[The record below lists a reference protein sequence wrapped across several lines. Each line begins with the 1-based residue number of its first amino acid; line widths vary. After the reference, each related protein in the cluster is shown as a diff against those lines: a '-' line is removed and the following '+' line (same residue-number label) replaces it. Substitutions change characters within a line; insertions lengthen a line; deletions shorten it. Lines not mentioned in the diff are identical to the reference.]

1 MMGLTEAVAEFI
13 QARTLQ
19 DVPADALGK
28 AKKAI
33 ADTFAVILAGAGS
46 EVAPP
51 LLRYAEQTGECGII
65 PILGTGRTASPEMAA
80 LVNGTFGHALD
91 FDDVLSMM
99 PAHPS
104 AVILPA
110 LCAGA
115 RLEKLPGKALIEAY
129 VIGIEVGGKIGQAI
143 TVGHY
148 HRGFHGTGTLAIFSA
163 LGALAKCHR
172 LDVATTQTAF
182 GIASSLASGLQ
193 RNFGTM
199 TKPLHTGWASRA
211 ALAAVDLARSGFTA
225 APDILE
231 APSGFFAA
239 YGVEASRPETAI
251 DRLGNPWV
259 IVDPGLAL
267 KRFPCCYASHRGM
280 DGVLHLRRRLGLNAE
295 NLKDLHC
302 RMPPGGMR
310 VLIYP
315 DPKTGLEGKFSLQYA
330 LAAGILDGEYSL
342 WSFTDEAVN
351 LPPIRDLLARM
362 YVSEDPRCA
371 GNDPL
376 LETRSSGSRGYVE
389 VEAVRADGRRDTVR
403 VDHAPGHPSRELT
416 WEDIS
421 AKFMDCAAQA
431 RIDLDKAEQALSILA
446 CLETCPDIG
455 EVVTLL
461 HEGRAVH

>member
-1 MMGLTEAVAEFI
+1 MRGLTEAVAEFI
-13 QARTLQ
+13 QAKTLQ
-19 DVPADALGK
+19 DVPSEALDK
-28 AKKAI
+28 AKKAV
-33 ADTFAVILAGAGS
+33 ADTFAVMLAGAGS

-51 LLRYAEQTGECGII
+51 LLRYVEQAGEGGIS
-65 PILGTGRTASPEMAA
+65 PLLGTGRTASAEMAA

-104 AVILPA
+104 AVMLSA
-110 LCAGA
+110 LCAEAQSG
-115 RLEKLPGKALIEAY
+115 KLSGKALIEAY
-129 VIGIEVGGKIGQAI
+129 LIGLEVGGKIGQAI

-163 LGALAKCHR
+163 LAALAKCHH
-172 LDVATTQTAF
+172 LDVATTRTAF
-182 GIASSLASGLQ
+182 GIAASMASGLL

-199 TKPLHTGWASRA
+199 TKPLHTGLAARN
-211 ALAAVDLARSGFTA
+211 ALAAVNLARSGFSA

-231 APSGFFAA
+231 AASGFFAA
-239 YGVEASRPETAI
+239 YGVEASCPQSAI
-251 DRLGNPWV
+251 DSLGNPWV

-280 DGVLHLRRRLGLNAE
+280 DGVLQLRQRLGLNAE
-295 NLKDLHC
+295 NLQHLDC

-315 DPKTGLEGKFSLQYA
+315 QPKTGLEGKFSLQYA

-342 WSFTDEAVN
+342 WSFTDEAIN
-351 LPPIRDLLARM
+351 RPQIHNLLARLA
-362 YVSEDPRCA
+362 VSEDPRCA
-371 GNDPL
+371 GNDTL

-389 VEAVRADGRRDTVR
+389 VEAVRTDGHRETVR
-403 VDHAPGHPSRELT
+403 VDQAPGHPARELT

-431 RIDLDKAEQALSILA
+431 PIDRNKAEQAFGILT
-446 CLETCPDIG
+446 CLETCTDIR
-455 EVVTLL
+455 EVMALL
-461 HEGRAVH
+461 H

>member
-1 MMGLTEAVAEFI
+1 MTGLTETLAVFI
-13 QARTLQ
+13 QAKTL
-19 DVPADALGK
+19 ADFPPGAIEK

-33 ADTFAVILAGAGS
+33 ADTFAVVLAGAGS

-51 LLRYAEQTGECGII
+51 LLRYVEQSGEHGTS
-65 PILGTGRTASPEMAA
+65 PILGSGRTASPEMAA

-110 LCAGA
+110 LYADQGAGTLA
-115 RLEKLPGKALIEAY
+115 GSALIEAY
-129 VIGIEVGGKIGQAI
+129 VLGVEVGGKIGLAI

-163 LGALAKCHR
+163 VGALAKRYH
-172 LDVATTQTAF
+172 LDLETTRTAF
-182 GIASSLASGLQ
+182 GIAASMASGLQ

-199 TKPLHTGWASRA
+199 TKPLHTGWAARN
-211 ALAAVDLARSGFTA
+211 ALAAVQLARSGFTA
-225 APDILE
+225 APDVLE
-231 APSGFFAA
+231 APAGFFAA
-239 YGVEASRPETAI
+239 YGVEASRPEAAI

-259 IVDPGLAL
+259 IVEPGLAL
-267 KRFPCCYASHRGM
+267 KRFPCCYAAHRGM
-280 DGVLHLRRRLGLNAE
+280 DGVLRLRQSLGLTAD
-295 NLKDLHC
+295 NLERLIC

-315 DPKTGLEGKFSLQYA
+315 RPRTGLEGKFSLHYA
-330 LAAGILDGEYSL
+330 LAAGVLDGQYTL

-351 LPPIRDLLARM
+351 RAPIGDLYTRISI
-362 YVSEDPRCA
+362 SEEPHCA

-376 LETRSSGSRGYVE
+376 LETRSSGSRGFVE
-389 VEAVRADGRRDTVR
+389 VEAVRTDGRRAAVR
-403 VDHAPGHPSRELT
+403 VDTAPGHPARELT
-416 WEDIS
+416 WDDIT

-431 RIDLDKAEQALSILA
+431 RIDLGKAERALGIFTQ
-446 CLETCPDIG
+446 LETCADIR
-455 EVVTLL
+455 ELLVLL
-461 HEGRAVH
+461 H

>member
-1 MMGLTEAVAEFI
+1 MTGLTEALAEFI
-13 QARTLQ
+13 HDRTIQ
-19 DVPADALGK
+19 DFPPVALDK
-28 AKKAI
+28 TKKAL

-51 LLRYAEQTGECGII
+51 LMRYVGQASDSGTS
-65 PILGTGRTASPEMAA
+65 PILGSGRTVSPEMAA

-110 LCAGA
+110 LIADLRAGTLSG
-115 RLEKLPGKALIEAY
+115 RALIEAY
-129 VIGIEVGGKIGQAI
+129 VIGVEVGGKIGQAI

-163 LGALAKCHR
+163 LAALAKRDH
-172 LDVATTQTAF
+172 LDVPTTQMAF

-199 TKPLHTGWASRA
+199 TKPLHAGWASRS
-211 ALAAVDLARSGFTA
+211 ALAAVNLARSGFTA
-225 APDILE
+225 APDVLE
-231 APSGFFAA
+231 APAGFFAA
-239 YGVEASRPETAI
+239 YGVEESQPETALKH
-251 DRLGNPWV
+251 LGNPWV
-259 IVDPGLAL
+259 IAEPGLAL
-267 KRFPCCYASHRGM
+267 KQFPCCYASHRGM
-280 DGVLHLRRRLGLNAE
+280 DGVLQLRQRLGFTAA
-295 NLKDLHC
+295 NLARLDC

-315 DPKTGLEGKFSLQYA
+315 QPKTGLEGKFSLQYG
-330 LAAGILDGEYSL
+330 LAAGVLDGQYTL

-351 LPPIRDLLARM
+351 RTPIRDLLERIC
-362 YVSEDPRCA
+362 VREDPRCA
-371 GNDPL
+371 GDDPL
-376 LETRSSGSRGYVE
+376 LETRSSGSRGFVE
-389 VEAVRADGRRDTVR
+389 VEAMLSDGRHETIR
-403 VDHAPGHPSRELT
+403 VHQAPGHPSRELT

-421 AKFMDCAAQA
+421 AKFGDCAAQA
-431 RIDLDKAEQALSILA
+431 RIDPGRAKHALGILERLEA
-446 CLETCPDIG
+446 CADIG

-461 HEGRAVH
+461 H

>member
-1 MMGLTEAVAEFI
+1 MLGLTEALAAFI
-13 QARTLQ
+13 QAKTLQ
-19 DVPADALGK
+19 DVPVDALDR

-33 ADTFAVILAGAGS
+33 ADTFAVMLAGAGS

-51 LLRYAEQTGECGII
+51 LLRYAEQTGECGTS
-65 PILGTGRTASPEMAA
+65 PILGTGKTASPEMAA

-110 LCAGA
+110 LCADAQLG
-115 RLEKLPGKALIEAY
+115 KLPGKALIEAY

-163 LGALAKCHR
+163 LGALAKRHR
-172 LDVATTQTAF
+172 LDVATTRTAF
-182 GIASSLASGLQ
+182 GIAASMASGLL

-199 TKPLHTGWASRA
+199 TKPLHTGWASRN
-211 ALAAVDLARSGFTA
+211 ALAAVNLARSGFTA
-225 APDILE
+225 APDVLE

-239 YGVEASRPETAI
+239 YGVEASMPETAI
-251 DRLGNPWV
+251 HGLGKPWV
-259 IVDPGLAL
+259 IVNPGLAL

-280 DGVLHLRRRLGLNAE
+280 DGVLQLRHRLNLNAGNLRRL
-295 NLKDLHC
+295 DC

-315 DPKTGLEGKFSLQYA
+315 HPKTGLEGKFSLQYA
-330 LAAGILDGEYSL
+330 LAAGILDGEYTL

-351 LPPIRDLLARM
+351 RPQIRDLLARIC
-362 YVSEDPRCA
+362 VSEDPRCA
-371 GNDPL
+371 GNDPQ

-389 VEAVRADGRRDTVR
+389 VEAVRSDGRRETVR
-403 VDHAPGHPSRELT
+403 VDHAPGHPSRELA

-431 RIDLDKAEQALSILA
+431 SIHTSKAMQALGMLKR
-446 CLETCPDIG
+446 LETCEDVGKI
-455 EVVTLL
+455 VALL
-461 HEGRAVH
+461 H

>member
-1 MMGLTEAVAEFI
+1 MTGLTAALAEFI
-13 QARTLQ
+13 RAKTLQ
-19 DVPADALGK
+19 DVPPAALDK

-51 LLRYAEQTGECGII
+51 LLRYVEHTGDSGAS
-65 PILGTGRTASPEMAA
+65 PLLGSGRTASPEMAA

-110 LCAGA
+110 LIAEPRAG
-115 RLEKLPGKALIEAY
+115 KLSGKALLEAY
-129 VIGIEVGGKIGQAI
+129 IIGVEVGGQIGRAI

-163 LGALAKCHR
+163 LGALAKRYH
-172 LDVATTQTAF
+172 LDAGTTRTAF
-182 GIASSLASGLQ
+182 GIASSMASGLQ

-199 TKPLHTGWASRA
+199 TKPLHTGWASRS
-211 ALAAVDLARSGFTA
+211 ALAAVHLARSGFTA
-225 APDILE
+225 APDALE
-231 APSGFFAA
+231 APAGFFAA
-239 YGVEASRPETAI
+239 YGVEVSRPEAAI
-251 DRLGNPWV
+251 ERLGAPWV
-259 IVDPGLAL
+259 IIDPGLAL

-280 DGVLHLRRRLGLNAE
+280 DGVLQLRQCLGLKAE
-295 NLKDLHC
+295 NLDRLAC
-302 RMPPGGMR
+302 YMPPGGMR

-315 DPKTGLEGKFSLQYA
+315 QPKTGLEGKFSLQYA
-330 LAAGILDGEYSL
+330 LAAGVLDGQYSL

-351 LPPIRDLLARM
+351 RAPIHDLLGRIC
-362 YVSEDPRCA
+362 VGEDPRCA

-376 LETRSSGSRGYVE
+376 LETRSSGSRGFVE
-389 VEAVRADGRRDTVR
+389 VEAVLTDGRRERVR
-403 VDHAPGHPSRELT
+403 VDKAPGHPSRELT
-416 WEDIS
+416 WDDIA

-431 RIDLDKAEQALSILA
+431 HIDLRQAKQALGIFEH
-446 CLETCPDIG
+446 LETCPDIG
-455 EVVTLL
+455 QIVALL
-461 HEGRAVH
+461 H

>member
-1 MMGLTEAVAEFI
+1 MRGLTEALAEFI
-13 QARTLQ
+13 HVKTLQ
-19 DVPADALGK
+19 DLPPEALDK

-33 ADTFAVILAGAGS
+33 ADTFAVMLAGAGS

-51 LLRYAEQTGECGII
+51 LLRYVEQAGECGTS

-104 AVILPA
+104 AVMLSA
-110 LCAGA
+110 LCADA
-115 RLEKLPGKALIEAY
+115 RLGKLPGKALIEAY
-129 VIGIEVGGKIGQAI
+129 VIGLEVGGKIGQAI

-163 LGALAKCHR
+163 LAALAKRYH
-172 LDVATTQTAF
+172 LDVATTRTAF
-182 GIASSLASGLQ
+182 GIAASLASGLL

-199 TKPLHTGWASRA
+199 TKPLHTGWAARS
-211 ALAAVDLARSGFTA
+211 ALAAVNLARSGFTA

-239 YGVEASRPETAI
+239 YGVEASRPETAV
-251 DRLGNPWV
+251 DWLGNPWV

-280 DGVLHLRRRLGLNAE
+280 DGVLQLRQRLGLNAE
-295 NLKDLHC
+295 NLQHLDC
-302 RMPPGGMR
+302 WMPPGGMR

-315 DPKTGLEGKFSLQYA
+315 HPKTGLEGKFSLQYA
-330 LAAGILDGEYSL
+330 LAAGVLDGEYTL
-342 WSFTDEAVN
+342 WSFTDEAVSR
-351 LPPIRDLLARM
+351 PQIRELFARLC
-362 YVSEDPRCA
+362 VSEDPRCA

-376 LETRSSGSRGYVE
+376 LETRSSGSRGFVE
-389 VEAVRADGRRDTVR
+389 VEAVLTDGRRDSVR
-403 VDHAPGHPSRELT
+403 VDQAPGHPSRELA
-416 WEDIS
+416 WETVS
-421 AKFMDCAAQA
+421 AKFMDCATQA
-431 RIDLDKAEQALSILA
+431 HIDLGKAEQAFSILER
-446 CLETCPDIG
+446 LETCADIG
-455 EVVTLL
+455 EVVSLL
-461 HEGRAVH
+461 R